1 MYLQPKTEAGKLF
14 ADRAEEHLGPFRERA
29 REHDESSAFAT
40 RNFDDLRKS
49 GILAAFVPEELGG
62 LGLDSVHD

>member
-1 MYLQPKTEAGKLF
+1 MYLQPKTEAGRLF

-29 REHDESSAFAT
+29 REHDESSTF
-40 RNFDDLRKS
+40 DLRKS